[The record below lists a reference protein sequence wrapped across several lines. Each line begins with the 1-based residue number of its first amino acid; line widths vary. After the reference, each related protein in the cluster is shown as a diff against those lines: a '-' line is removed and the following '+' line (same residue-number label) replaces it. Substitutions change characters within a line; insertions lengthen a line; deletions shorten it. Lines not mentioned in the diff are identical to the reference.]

1 MNKMS
6 RSQMAWL
13 VAQDM
18 WDGAVVNLGIG
29 LPTACA
35 NFVPEDREIMFHSE
49 NGLIG
54 VGPAPDVGDEDPD
67 LINAGKQ
74 MVTLV
79 TGGAYFSHND
89 AFVMIRGGHIDLSVM
104 GAFEVS
110 QAGDLANWTVN
121 APGVPPGVGGAMD
134 LAAGAK
140 EIWVLMEHTTRDGK
154 PRILKEC
161 HFPLTGKGC
170 VTRIYTDIAILMISP
185 RGVEVTAM
193 VEGCDLEKLQAVTEV
208 PLTVHRECKVI
219 SPPDIA

>member
-1 MNKMS
+1 MNKMN
-6 RSQMAWL
+6 RRQMAWL

-35 NFVPEDREIMFHSE
+35 DFVPEGREIMFHSE

-54 VGPAPDVGDEDPD
+54 VGPAPNAEDEDPD

-79 TGGAYFSHND
+79 AGGAYFSHND

-134 LAAGAK
+134 LAVGAK
-140 EIWVLMEHTTRDGK
+140 EIWVLMEHTTRNGK

-170 VTRIYTDIAILMISP
+170 VTRVYTDIAILMISEH
-185 RGVEVTAM
+185 GVEVSAM
-193 VEGCDLEKLQAVTEV
+193 VEGCDLEKLQALTEA
-208 PLTVHRECKVI
+208 PLTLRRDCMVL
-219 SPPDIA
+219 SPPNIV